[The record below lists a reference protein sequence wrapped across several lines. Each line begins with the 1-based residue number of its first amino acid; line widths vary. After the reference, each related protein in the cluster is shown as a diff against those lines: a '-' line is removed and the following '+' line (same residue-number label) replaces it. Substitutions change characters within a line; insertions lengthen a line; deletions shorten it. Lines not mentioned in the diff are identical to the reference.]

1 MSNILQKFSIDFNP
15 ITTWKRLDANEKC
28 CVILYLMVLFLIFY
42 FRNEIM
48 NMLCGS
54 SGVFST
60 VEKTFSEVYDT
71 ISSPCSH
78 KTSY

>member
-15 ITTWKRLDANEKC
+15 IATWERLDANEKC

-54 SGVFST
+54 SGIFST
-60 VEKTFSEVYDT
+60 VEKTFSEVYEAV
-71 ISSPCSH
+71 SSPCSH